1 MMSNAYE
8 TAKAGGPHHGLWK
21 NYRDRSI
28 AMLER
33 AVKSLEQRIAEHEA
47 KIAHPYRCLQ
57 PDVPARQVD
66 HLVNAKW
73 PEEIAIFKTQI
84 EVLNGM
90 IEEKRDGGAD

>member
-1 MMSNAYE
+1 MSNAYE
-8 TAKAGGPHHGLWK
+8 TAKTGGPHHGLWK
-21 NYRDRSI
+21 NYRNRPI

-47 KIAHPYRCLQ
+47 KIEHPYRYLQ
-57 PDVPARQVD
+57 PDVPARQVN

-73 PEEIAIFKTQI
+73 PEEIAIFKIQI

-90 IEEKRDGGAD
+90 IEEKRYG